1 MERASNLKKKNS
13 IVFSLLIR
21 CSVFFQN
28 NVFCSNTFI
37 LMILI
42 NFFVPLLLINQALS
56 STPYKSQHDPSRQSL
71 IFFELINTDFT
82 NVNLF
87 CVFQPLQK
95 FAKQIISQPKYI
107 QQSSAE
113 HFIKTDEIELS
124 KTQGALNIRPS
135 CVDYDTGSH

>member
-42 NFFVPLLLINQALS
+42 NFFVLLLINQALS
-56 STPYKSQHDPSRQSL
+56 STPYKSQHDPSGQSL

>member
-1 MERASNLKKKNS
+1 MKLLLTFHAKTWRHNGKSQQPEKKKKNS
-13 IVFSLLIR
+13 IVFSFLIR

-87 CVFQPLQK
+87 CVF
-95 FAKQIISQPKYI
+95 
-107 QQSSAE
+107 
-113 HFIKTDEIELS
+113 
-124 KTQGALNIRPS
+124 
-135 CVDYDTGSH
+135 